1 MESGW
6 IALIVLVGSCVLS
19 WLWSLLTAPRFNVRG
34 KHVLFTGT
42 ENPLGLAIAKKYVK
56 KGANVSLIGPTM
68 EILKAA
74 QSELQKVAGEDASVF
89 VFECELVDSK
99 QVEQAVQE
107 ANTFHGRA
115 TDHIVYAA
123 SRRIKPGY
131 FWEQDVALMKE
142 AMDVNY
148 LGAVVLIKAALPA
161 MIEAKNRGRI
171 VFVSSVDSLEFPV
184 GCGAC
189 SGSKSAIR
197 GLADSLRNELL
208 LYNISVAVFY
218 PGTSSYNLLDTS
230 KSFKSPAT
238 SNEAGEERYG
248 IVNDPINWYLYCRLL
263 CSANEGSITTGY
275 STFTDQSP
283 AATKSFDKKAK
294 VLFNGLWFGQYSITT
309 TWNGFLLRMLS
320 NGVAPR
326 NNTFLEWISL
336 FFVGGYHFLRQKV
349 KETSLKAPTR
359 AGTAAHV

>member
-1 MESGW
+1 MENGW
-6 IALIVLVGSCVLS
+6 IALIVLVGVCVLS
-19 WLWSLLTAPRFNVRG
+19 WIWSLLTAPRFNVRG
-34 KHVLFTGT
+34 KHVLITGV
-42 ENPLGLAIAKKYVK
+42 ENALGLAIATKYVN
-56 KGANVSLIGPTM
+56 KGAKVSLVGPSM
-68 EILKAA
+68 DALKAT
-74 QSELQKVAGEDASVF
+74 QTQLQEIASATVAVF
-89 VFECELVDSK
+89 ACELSDPK
-99 QVEQAVQE
+99 QVEKAVQE
-107 ANTFHGRA
+107 ANDLYERP

-148 LGAVVLIKAALPA
+148 FGAVVLIKAALPA
-161 MIEAKNRGRI
+161 MIKARNRGRI

-197 GLADSLRNELL
+197 GLADSLRNELM
-208 LYNISVAVFY
+208 LYNMSVAVFY

-230 KSFKSPAT
+230 KGFKTTTVAEESSASD
-238 SNEAGEERYG
+238 SN
-248 IVNDPINWYLYCRLL
+248 D
-263 CSANEGSITTGY
+263 ITTGY
-275 STFTDQSP
+275 ATFTDQS
-283 AATKSFDKKAK
+283 ATATKPYAKKAQ
-294 VLFNGLWFGQYSITT
+294 VLINGLWFGQYSITT

-326 NNTFLEWISL
+326 NNTFLEWIFL
-336 FFVGGYHFLRQKV
+336 FFVGGWHFLRQV
-349 KETSLKAPTR
+349 AKERSLKAPVR

>member
-6 IALIVLVGSCVLS
+6 IALIVLVGACVLS

-42 ENPLGLAIAKKYVK
+42 ENPLGLAIAKKYAK
-56 KGANVSLIGPTM
+56 KGAKVSLIGPST
-68 EILKAA
+68 EVLKAA
-74 QSELQKVAGEDASVF
+74 QSELQKVAEEDASVF

-148 LGAVVLIKAALPA
+148 HGAVVLVKAALPA
-161 MIEAKNRGRI
+161 MIEAKNQGRI

-189 SGSKSAIR
+189 SGSKSATR

-208 LYNISVAVFY
+208 LYNISVSVFY

-230 KSFKSPAT
+230 KGFKTTT
-238 SNEAGEERYG
+238 SSNDGDEERCAFLKLQRKCESNLNGEPLSCG
-248 IVNDPINWYLYCRLL
+248 IHVCLSLSRLL
-263 CSANEGSITTGY
+263 LR
-275 STFTDQSP
+275 
-283 AATKSFDKKAK
+283 FDKKAK
-294 VLFNGLWFGQYSITT
+294 VLINGLWFGQYSITT

-320 NGVAPR
+320 NGVEPR
-326 NNTFLEWISL
+326 NNTFLEWIFL
-336 FFVGGYHFLRQKV
+336 FFVGGYHFLRQTV
-349 KETSLKAPTR
+349 KERSLKAPAR

>member
-6 IALIVLVGSCVLS
+6 IALIVLVGACVLS

-42 ENPLGLAIAKKYVK
+42 ENPLGLAIAKKYAK
-56 KGANVSLIGPTM
+56 KGAKVSLIGPST
-68 EILKAA
+68 EVLKAA
-74 QSELQKVAGEDASVF
+74 QSELQKVAEEDASVF

-148 LGAVVLIKAALPA
+148 HGAVVLVKAALPA
-161 MIEAKNRGRI
+161 MIEAKNQGRI

-189 SGSKSAIR
+189 SGSKSATR

-230 KSFKSPAT
+230 KGFKTTT
-238 SNEAGEERYG
+238 SSNDGDEE
-248 IVNDPINWYLYCRLL
+248 
-263 CSANEGSITTGY
+263 SANEGSITTGY
-275 STFTDQSP
+275 STFTDQSS
-283 AATKSFDKKAK
+283 AATKVFDKKAK
-294 VLFNGLWFGQYSITT
+294 VLINGLWFGQYSITT
-309 TWNGFLLRMLS
+309 TWKGFLLRMLS
-320 NGVAPR
+320 NGVEPR
-326 NNTFLEWISL
+326 NNTFLEWIFL
-336 FFVGGYHFLRQKV
+336 FFVGGYHFLRQTV
-349 KETSLKAPTR
+349 KERSLKAPAR

>member
-6 IALIVLVGSCVLS
+6 IALIVLVGACVLS

-42 ENPLGLAIAKKYVK
+42 ENPLGLAIAKKYAK
-56 KGANVSLIGPTM
+56 KGAKVSLIGPST
-68 EILKAA
+68 ELLKAA
-74 QSELQKVAGEDASVF
+74 QSELQKVAEEDASVF

-123 SRRIKPGY
+123 SRRIKTGY

-148 LGAVVLIKAALPA
+148 HGAVVLVKAALPA
-161 MIEAKNRGRI
+161 MIEAKNQGRI

-189 SGSKSAIR
+189 SGSKSATR

-208 LYNISVAVFY
+208 LYNISVTVFY

-230 KSFKSPAT
+230 KGFKTTT
-238 SNEAGEERYG
+238 SSNDGDEE
-248 IVNDPINWYLYCRLL
+248 
-263 CSANEGSITTGY
+263 SANEGSITTGY

-283 AATKSFDKKAK
+283 AATKVFDKKAK
-294 VLFNGLWFGQYSITT
+294 VLINGLWFGQYSITT

-320 NGVAPR
+320 NGVEPR
-326 NNTFLEWISL
+326 NNTFLEWIFL
-336 FFVGGYHFLRQKV
+336 FFVGGYHFLRQTV
-349 KETSLKAPTR
+349 KERSLKAPAR

>member
-1 MESGW
+1 MEPGW
-6 IALIVLVGSCVLS
+6 IALIVLVGVCVLS
-19 WLWSLLTAPRFNVRG
+19 WLWSLLTAPGFNVRA
-34 KHVLFTGT
+34 KHVLLTGT
-42 ENPLGLAIAKKYVK
+42 ENPLGLAIAKKYLN
-56 KGANVSLIGPTM
+56 KGAKLSLIGPST
-68 EILKAA
+68 ESLKAA
-74 QSELQKVAGEDASVF
+74 QSELQKVAKGDAPIF
-89 VFECELVDSK
+89 TFKCELTDFK
-99 QVEQAVQE
+99 HVEQAVQE
-107 ANTFHGRA
+107 ANAFHDRP

-148 LGAVVLIKAALPA
+148 HGAVVLVKAALPA

-218 PGTSSYNLLDTS
+218 PGTSSFNLLDTS
-230 KSFKSPAT
+230 VVAKST
-238 SNEAGEERYG
+238 SSSNQAAEEASTPGE
-248 IVNDPINWYLYCRLL
+248 
-263 CSANEGSITTGY
+263 NEGHITTGY
-275 STFTDQSP
+275 ATFTDQTP
-283 AATKSFDKKAK
+283 AATKASDKRAQI
-294 VLFNGLWFGQYSITT
+294 LINGLWFGQYSITT

-320 NGVAPR
+320 NGVEPR
-326 NNTFLEWISL
+326 NNTFFEWIFL
-336 FFVGGYHFLRQKV
+336 FFVGGYHYLRQTVKV
-349 KETSLKAPTR
+349 RSLKGPPR

>member
-6 IALIVLVGSCVLS
+6 IALIVLVGACVLS

-42 ENPLGLAIAKKYVK
+42 ENPLGLAIAKKYAK
-56 KGANVSLIGPTM
+56 KGAKVSLIGPST
-68 EILKAA
+68 EFSRRRK
-74 QSELQKVAGEDASVF
+74 KVAEEDASVF

-99 QVEQAVQE
+99 QVEQA
-107 ANTFHGRA
+107 
-115 TDHIVYAA
+115 
-123 SRRIKPGY
+123 PGY

-148 LGAVVLIKAALPA
+148 HGAVVLVKVFSSLSIPNAALPA
-161 MIEAKNRGRI
+161 MIEAKNQGRI

-189 SGSKSAIR
+189 SGSKSATR

-208 LYNISVAVFY
+208 LYNISVSVFY

-230 KSFKSPAT
+230 KGFKTTT
-238 SNEAGEERYG
+238 SSNDGDEER
-248 IVNDPINWYLYCRLL
+248 
-263 CSANEGSITTGY
+263 
-275 STFTDQSP
+275 
-283 AATKSFDKKAK
+283 FDKKAK
-294 VLFNGLWFGQYSITT
+294 VLINGLWFGQYSITT

-320 NGVAPR
+320 NGVEPR
-326 NNTFLEWISL
+326 NNTFLEWIFL
-336 FFVGGYHFLRQKV
+336 FFVGGYHFLRQTV
-349 KETSLKAPTR
+349 KERSLKAPAR

>member
-238 SNEAGEERYG
+238 SNEAGEE
-248 IVNDPINWYLYCRLL
+248 
-263 CSANEGSITTGY
+263 SANEGSITTGY

-349 KETSLKAPTR
+349 KETSLKAPAR